1 MFPSRFDYYQPKTL
15 QEAVDLLAQSG
26 GEAKVLAGGHSLLPL
41 MKLRLAQP
49 KYLVDIARV
58 PGLVGISQQDGT
70 VVIRAMTTHHDLE
83 TSQVLH
89 TRVPIISEA
98 AGLIGDLQVRN
109 RGTIGGS
116 LAHADPA
123 ADLPAVALALAAQ
136 MKAVGPQG
144 ERVIGA
150 DDFFVDIMTTALQP
164 DEVLT
169 EVSVPAFAPRTGGAY
184 LKFPNP
190 ASRYAIVGVAAVVS
204 LDANDHVQA
213 IRVGIT
219 GLAGKPFRATR
230 VEQELMGRKA
240 TAEVIAEAA
249 QWAPDGVE
257 PLSDIHASARYRA
270 HLAGVF
276 ARRAIAAAVER
287 ARLA

>member
-15 QEAVDLLAQSG
+15 QEAIELLAQSG

-49 KYLVDIARV
+49 RCLVDIARV
-58 PGLVGISQQDGT
+58 PGLAGISQQDGT
-70 VVIRAMTTHHDLE
+70 VVIGAMTTHHDLE

-89 TRVPIISEA
+89 SRVPIISEA

-123 ADLPAVALALAAQ
+123 ADLPAVVLALAAQ
-136 MKAVGPQG
+136 MKAVGSGG
-144 ERVIGA
+144 EKVIGA
-150 DDFFVDIMTTALQP
+150 EDFFVDIMTTALQP
-164 DEVLT
+164 DEILT
-169 EVSVPAFAPRTGGAY
+169 EVRVPAFGPRTGGAY

-190 ASRYAIVGVAAVVS
+190 ASRYAVVGVAAVVS
-204 LDANDHVQA
+204 VDADDNVQA

-230 VEQELMGRKA
+230 VEQELMGQKA
-240 TAEVIAEAA
+240 TAEAIAEAA
-249 QWAPDGVE
+249 QHAPDGVE

-270 HLAGVF
+270 HLASVF
-276 ARRAIAAAVER
+276 TRRAISAAVER
-287 ARLA
+287 ARVA